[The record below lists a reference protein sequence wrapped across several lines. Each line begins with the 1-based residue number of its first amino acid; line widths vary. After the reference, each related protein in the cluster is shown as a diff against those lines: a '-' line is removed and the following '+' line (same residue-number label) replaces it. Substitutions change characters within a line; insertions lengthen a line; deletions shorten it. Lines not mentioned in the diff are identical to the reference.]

1 MVPRFGAQPFHNAG
15 FFMRLVRRPLT
26 YRQPRTGLGKQYRCG
41 WTNAMWLMFAVV
53 APGCQDAGPP
63 GVMERTGAEV
73 DRTMGHAQQGA
84 GDFSL
89 RVGRALNQAGQSV
102 GDAANVAGT
111 SVHDWLIP
119 IDKADQAPEIGP
131 ASGKRDE

>member
-1 MVPRFGAQPFHNAG
+1 
-15 FFMRLVRRPLT
+15 MRLVRRSVT
-26 YRQPRTGLGKQYRCG
+26 YRQPRTGLGKQYRRG
-41 WTNAMWLMFAVV
+41 LTNAIWLVFAVV
-53 APGCQDAGPP
+53 APGCQDPGPP

-73 DRTMGHAQQGA
+73 DRTMGHAQQGV

-131 ASGKRDE
+131 ANGERDE